1 MFEHDPQ
8 HHDANDD
15 TRSFQPDQSLG
26 SPHAKKTERG
36 ESLFE
41 TYDRRSLR
49 SIIDGQRAYQESQ
62 AAQAAR
68 AILDGAEIPEY
79 VDLEQDTAEYAD
91 FESEA
96 TQSPRVRRLRVQRS
110 TPIGRLASPGAQ
122 IIYVLLTIGLLAGT
136 LALAL
141 STDSPHL
148 LLIGG
153 VATPMLLPI
162 CVWRW
167 FCWLDSSPYYYRLLT
182 TLGEDARNLLE
193 YRLLWKKS
201 MPMQAVPSANT
212 RNR

>member
-1 MFEHDPQ
+1 MFEHDPE
-8 HHDANDD
+8 HVDANED
-15 TRSFQPDQSLG
+15 TRSFLPDQSLG
-26 SPHAKKTERG
+26 SPHAQQAERG

-49 SIIDGQRAYQESQ
+49 SIIDGQRSYQESQ

-68 AILDGAEIPEY
+68 AILDGAEIPEF
-79 VDLEQDTAEYAD
+79 VDLDQDTAEYAE
-91 FESEA
+91 FESQD
-96 TQSPRVRRLRVQRS
+96 THSPRIRRLRVQRS
-110 TPIGRLASPGAQ
+110 TPIGR
-122 IIYVLLTIGLLAGT
+122 LAGT

-193 YRLLWKKS
+193 YRLLWKKRL
-201 MPMQAVPSANT
+201 PLQAVPSAT
-212 RNR
+212 SRRQ